1 MKAVNAVFV
10 LVWVTSLSTACSQGD
25 SASAPPASPSPTS
38 ETIEEPSTS
47 ASSQETWEGKVLI
60 AGADGQTIEEYP
72 VTLTIT
78 KNSESN
84 YTYYYE
90 EIFEGEVYPATCSR
104 SITALENNFEY
115 VETTCG
121 KHKEYSVCN
130 QGLCSG
136 EFTSPDAL
144 GNSDLHAMS
153 ELTEE
158 NRLRIHYNLML
169 GVTLYGIPD
178 VYAMTYDLSRQQ

>member
-1 MKAVNAVFV
+1 MNVIKAVFV
-10 LVWVTSLSTACSQGD
+10 LVSVAFLGTACSQSH
-25 SASAPPASPSPTS
+25 SAGAPQESPSAV
-38 ETIEEPSTS
+38 EEPSSS
-47 ASSQETWEGKVLI
+47 ATSQEMWEGKVLI

-72 VTLTIT
+72 VKLTIT

-84 YTYYYE
+84 STYYYE
-90 EIFEGEVYPATCSR
+90 ETFDGEVYPATCSR

-121 KHKEYSVCN
+121 NHKEYLVCN
-130 QGLCSG
+130 EGLCSG
-136 EFTSPDAL
+136 EFVSPQAL
-144 GNSDLHAMS
+144 GNSNVHAMT

-158 NRLRIHYNLML
+158 NRLRIHYNLMV

-178 VYAMTYDLSRQQ
+178 VYALTYDLSKQQ